1 MPRIIHGKV
10 SCSDCLRLWRQ
21 SLRNLDY
28 GFNLFNCSFV
38 LSHFSRV
45 WLFATLWTISF
56 EVPLSMGF
64 ARWEYWSW
72 LPCPHAGDLP
82 NPGIKFASLMS
93 PTSCGFRVTALVFC
107 KRIATKS
114 GFLPLWVLSH
124 LLNETGSWPVWWVW
138 PIGSMVKGSEP
149 GGRVWEFREVI
160 PLDPS
165 LQLGNVTLCCGH
177 DTYGT
182 ALPTYWLPG
191 HPSYLPPNFI
201 LWSPG
206 QWLSDTASSRWYMA
220 ISVNNPC

>member
-1 MPRIIHGKV
+1 MDHSLWSPSVHGICQVRILKLVAVPSCRGPSQPRDQI
-10 SCSDCLRLWRQ
+10 R
-21 SLRNLDY
+21 
-28 GFNLFNCSFV
+28 
-38 LSHFSRV
+38 
-45 WLFATLWTISF
+45 IS
-56 EVPLSMGF
+56 
-64 ARWEYWSW
+64 Y
-72 LPCPHAGDLP
+72 
-82 NPGIKFASLMS
+82 I
-93 PTSCGFRVTALVFC
+93 PTSCGFRVTSLVFC

-138 PIGSMVKGSEP
+138 PVGSMVKGSEP

-177 DTYGT
+177 DAYGT

-191 HPSYLPPNFI
+191 HPSYLLPNFI

-206 QWLSDTASSRWYMA
+206 QWLSDTASSRWHMA